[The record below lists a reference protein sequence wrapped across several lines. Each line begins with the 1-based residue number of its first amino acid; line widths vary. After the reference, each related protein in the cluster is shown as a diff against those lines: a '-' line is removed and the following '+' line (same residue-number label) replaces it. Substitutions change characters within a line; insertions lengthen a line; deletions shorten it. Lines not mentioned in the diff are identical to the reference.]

1 MTRFKAL
8 KSNFKAFIACEAGT
22 TAIEYGV
29 IALFLSTTIVA
40 GASAIGSSDVVTLEA
55 ITSVWPQ

>member
-1 MTRFKAL
+1 MNRVQTFKSAI
-8 KSNFKAFIACEAGT
+8 KAFIACEAGT

-29 IALFLSTTIVA
+29 IALFLSTTVVA
-40 GASAIGSSDVVTLEA
+40 GATAIGTSDVVTLNA